1 MSMSNNGEKDKMNLN
16 SMDITSSNNE
26 KLLSAFIDKKIN
38 FDVQIKSPC
47 KKARQKLSVLA
58 RISSYLIFGQK
69 VLLMTSLIKSLL
81 YGYFVL
87 VPCIILGIIFTNML

>member
-1 MSMSNNGEKDKMNLN
+1 MSNNGEKDKMNLN

-47 KKARQKLSVLA
+47 KKAGQKLSVLT
-58 RISSYLIFGQK
+58 RISKYLVLGQK
-69 VLLMTSLIKSLL
+69 VLLISSVIKSLL
-81 YGYFVL
+81 YGYFVR
-87 VPCIILGIIFTNML
+87 VP